1 MLMPMLS
8 GKNIQEQLERR
19 FTHIQKELCMKKQL
33 GLEAY
38 IYQYVPR
45 PVQER
50 QEFHITIE
58 VVFASQKK
66 GQNDPRYV
74 QF

>member
-1 MLMPMLS
+1 MLQTQTEGAL
-8 GKNIQEQLERR
+8 
-19 FTHIQKELCMKKQL
+19 HDKQL
-33 GLEAY
+33 WLEAY
-38 IYQYVPR
+38 IYQYGPR

-50 QEFHITIE
+50 RGFHTTIE
-58 VVFASQKK
+58 LLSASQKK

>member
-1 MLMPMLS
+1 MA
-8 GKNIQEQLERR
+8 
-19 FTHIQKELCMKKQL
+19 KKL

-38 IYQYVPR
+38 IYQYGPR

-50 QEFHITIE
+50 RVFQITIE

-74 QF
+74 